1 MGEKEWERLS
11 EQERQRKMIELR
23 LKEKKLRK
31 EGRFDEAA
39 ALMGMLNLII
49 EKSHNLLIL
58 RFL

>member
-31 EGRFDEAA
+31 EGRFDQAA
-39 ALMGMLNLII
+39 ALMGMFIVEI
-49 EKSHNLLIL
+49 SHSLLL
-58 RFL
+58 